1 VTTIGYP
8 DPLSLFAL
16 DGHDDGVMPA
26 HHELVWEALT
36 SAVGD
41 RAGPRFGLLADDR
54 HGRDVLAAAAAAGWT
69 RAIPVA
75 APDRDTFTLAH
86 GDGFAR
92 HLEGAE
98 ATVAHAAL
106 SWNAGHPPG
115 DRKAQVMELARLAAW
130 LHETDRKLL
139 VDLSVPALASDL
151 EQVDGDRSRFRAEL
165 HPGLVR
171 RAVQE
176 IRDLGVEPDLWIV
189 DPSGSDDDLAE
200 LAALVRDAGRDEV
213 GLLVADVAADA
224 AIRRA
229 AAITGY
235 RGVVVGRSS
244 WGDPLAAL
252 QEGQATRD
260 GTIRSVAANVRRRL
274 EVFSDAAAG

>member
-16 DGHDDGVMPA
+16 DGHDGGVGAA
-26 HHELVWEALT
+26 HHELVWEALI

-41 RAGPRFGLLADDR
+41 RAGARFGLLVDGERAQ
-54 HGRDVLAAAAAAGWT
+54 DVFASAVSAGWT
-69 RAIPVA
+69 RAVPVA
-75 APDRDTFTLAH
+75 APDQDTFALEH
-86 GDGFAR
+86 GDDFAR
-92 HLEGAE
+92 HLEAVE
-98 ATVAHAAL
+98 ASVAHVAL
-106 SWNAGHPPG
+106 SWNVGHPPEE
-115 DRKAQVMELARLAAW
+115 RKAQVMELARLAAW

-139 VDLSVPALASDL
+139 VDLTVPAVPSDL
-151 EQVDGDRSRFRAEL
+151 EQVDGDRSRFRAER
-165 HPGLVR
+165 HPELVR

-189 DPSGSDDDLAE
+189 DPSGSADDLAE
-200 LAALVRDAGRDEV
+200 LAALAQEAGRDEV
-213 GLLVADVAADA
+213 ALLVADAAADA

-252 QEGQATRD
+252 DAGQADRD
-260 GTIRSVAANVRRRL
+260 GTIRSIAANVRRRL
-274 EVFSDAAAG
+274 EVFSDAAG